1 MSVYTKTGDKGT
13 TGLYTGQRVPK
24 NSLRVKAYGTV
35 DELSSALG
43 MARAFCQKEEVKT
56 IVLELQKNNS
66 LLMADLASLYKEPM
80 IGAEQVTRLEEIIDG
95 VEAKLPALK
104 CFIISGESQG
114 GSCLDLART
123 ITRRAERCVLD
134 LAEKEPVHD
143 SDRLYLNR
151 LSDLC
156 FVLMRLEEDR

>member
-13 TGLYTGQRVPK
+13 TGLYTGQRVSK
-24 NSLRVKAYGTV
+24 NSVRVKAYGTV
-35 DELSSALG
+35 DEISSALG
-43 MARAFCQKEEVKT
+43 MARAFCQSAQVKE

-66 LLMADLASLYKEPM
+66 LLMADLASLDKAPM
-80 IGAEQVTRLEEIIDG
+80 IGAEQVSRLESLIDE

-123 ITRRAERCVLD
+123 ITRRAERAVLD
-134 LAEKEPVHD
+134 LAATEPVHET
-143 SDRLYLNR
+143 DRLYLNR

-156 FVLMRLEEDR
+156 FVLMRLEENR